1 MAAQSIEKFAAS
13 IRVPVE
19 RLLRQL
25 QEAGVG
31 ERSAADSITDDE
43 KAQLLGFL
51 RRSHGAEATD
61 ASPTPRKITLTRQ
74 VVSELKQPAVARRAG
89 PGAAPATPANKV
101 TVVTRKRRTY
111 VKREDVEKA
120 GEEAAGV
127 ELEAV
132 DASAPPPEAVEEAS
146 APVTAAPEV
155 VQPPPVAEPEPAV
168 AAEPAPSETPARRA
182 PPAPVARTEPA
193 TALSL
198 IHI

>member
-74 VVSELKQPAVARRAG
+74 VVSELKQQLGLRVLQTFEHAGRPVYARIRAAG
-89 PGAAPATPANKV
+89 NCTIALHQQEPGWKPSHPGGIRLYFEVRDLKRYCAHLAKNGVKLKQMPKKMPWGWMHAYVDDPDGYEVSLYWAGAARLK
-101 TVVTRKRRTY
+101 K
-111 VKREDVEKA
+111 
-120 GEEAAGV
+120 
-127 ELEAV
+127 
-132 DASAPPPEAVEEAS
+132 S
-146 APVTAAPEV
+146 
-155 VQPPPVAEPEPAV
+155 
-168 AAEPAPSETPARRA
+168 
-182 PPAPVARTEPA
+182 
-193 TALSL
+193 
-198 IHI
+198 

>member
-89 PGAAPATPANKV
+89 PGAAPATPAMPTRNPRRDTSWLRDV
-101 TVVTRKRRTY
+101 TSTPPGRT
-111 VKREDVEKA
+111 
-120 GEEAAGV
+120 
-127 ELEAV
+127 
-132 DASAPPPEAVEEAS
+132 
-146 APVTAAPEV
+146 
-155 VQPPPVAEPEPAV
+155 
-168 AAEPAPSETPARRA
+168 
-182 PPAPVARTEPA
+182 
-193 TALSL
+193 
-198 IHI
+198 IHGG